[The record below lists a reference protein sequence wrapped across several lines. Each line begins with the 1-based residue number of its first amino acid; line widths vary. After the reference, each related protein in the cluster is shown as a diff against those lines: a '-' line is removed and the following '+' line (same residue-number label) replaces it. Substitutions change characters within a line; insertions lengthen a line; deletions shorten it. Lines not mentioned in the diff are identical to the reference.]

1 MSVSENNNSNENA
14 GRLNNSGRVLAL
26 DIGSVRT
33 GAAISDPMRLIAQ
46 GLDVWPAS
54 DFKKNFEECVKRYS
68 PALVLVGMPFRTD
81 GSAGPEAKRIEA
93 FVENLKKDYPDLNFE
108 TWDER
113 YTTVIA
119 QRAMIEAD
127 VSRKKRR
134 EQVDKVAAA
143 IILQNWLEYNR
154 K

>member
-1 MSVSENNNSNENA
+1 MSEHEN
-14 GRLNNSGRVLAL
+14 LGRVLAL
-26 DIGSVRT
+26 DIGTVRT
-33 GAAISDPMRLIAQ
+33 GAAISDPMRMIAQ
-46 GLDVWPAS
+46 GLDVWPHS
-54 DFKKNFEECVKRYS
+54 DFKKNFEQCVKKYS
-68 PALVLVGMPFRTD
+68 PKLILVGMPFRTD

-93 FVENLKKDYPDLNFE
+93 LVDDLKADYPDLQFE

-119 QRAMIEAD
+119 QRAMIAAD

-143 IILQNWLEYNR
+143 VILQNWLEYNR
-154 K
+154 ISCE